1 MVGLRILV
9 PPIGVRIPVPQP
21 EKKRKGYDDIRIIT
35 LFASGKKKRAC
46 PEFFLDIFPSNFFHF
61 LLQPPARKDDRFF
74 VRHMDSLTSLW
85 SKL

>member
-1 MVGLRILV
+1 
-9 PPIGVRIPVPQP
+9 
-21 EKKRKGYDDIRIIT
+21 
-35 LFASGKKKRAC
+35 
-46 PEFFLDIFPSNFFHF
+46 